1 MIRQQLTARNPLRIL
16 EKFISGGLRAGGLG
30 LVIAP
35 AGVGKTAFLV
45 QIGLDAI
52 MREKHVLH
60 IALGQNT
67 NHVQA
72 WYDALFDDMAGGSHS
87 EEIED
92 LRNSSTQYRVLQT
105 YADTAFSPQR
115 LEQTIALFQ
124 THINF
129 KPDVIVIDGFDWEC
143 ASQVQIAGAIGA
155 FRSCAHSL
163 GAQLWMSAQTHKT
176 FTKAHPTAVT
186 PPCDA
191 FEELIDVA
199 IYLEP
204 AGSSVCV
211 RILKSNGY
219 TNIPD
224 PQLLIHCD
232 TLSLA
237 AAHAER
243 PLNLPPGAH
252 TLLSGGAQGA
262 EALFGQCAEQWGLQE
277 INFSFD
283 GHEPARTRNL
293 VKLSGSELAQGEVSD
308 AYLSAQMH
316 RSYPSTPLFRKV
328 LQSIWHQVS
337 TAGEVFVVGA
347 IMPDATVRGG
357 TGWSAELAK
366 HWRKP
371 VHVFDQ
377 DKALWFTWRDGAW
390 AEEAPPVISRTRVTG
405 TGTRF
410 LSEQG
415 RAAIMSLFDR
425 SFGAQ
430 STANRA

>member
-16 EKFISGGLRAGGLG
+16 EKTISGGLQPGGLG

-45 QIGLDAI
+45 QIGLDAV
-52 MREKHVLH
+52 MREKNVLH
-60 IALGQNT
+60 IALGQST
-67 NHVQA
+67 NHLQA
-72 WYDALFDDMAGGSHS
+72 WYDALFNDMAGSRHD
-87 EEIED
+87 EEIEE
-92 LRNSSTQYRVLQT
+92 LRNSSAHYRVLQT

-115 LEQTIALFQ
+115 LEQTVGLFQ
-124 THINF
+124 THIKF
-129 KPDVIVIDGFDWEC
+129 KPDVMLIDGFDWQS
-143 ASQVQIAGAIGA
+143 ASTVGIAAAIGA
-155 FRSCAHSL
+155 FRSCAQRL
-163 GAQLWMSAQTHKT
+163 GSQLWMSAQPHTALAKT
-176 FTKAHPTAVT
+176 HPTSIT

-204 AGSSVCV
+204 AGANVCV
-211 RILKSNGY
+211 RILKDNGH

-237 AAHAER
+237 AVDAER

-262 EALFGQCAEQWGLQE
+262 EALFGQCAEQWNLEE

-283 GHEPARTRNL
+283 GHEPVRTKGL
-293 VKLSGSELAQGEVSD
+293 VKLSSSDLAQGEVSD

-337 TAGEVFVVGA
+337 TAGEVFVVGS
-347 IMPDATVRGG
+347 IMPDTTVRGG

-377 DKALWFTWRDGAW
+377 EKTLWFIWRDGAW
-390 AEEAPPVISRTRVTG
+390 AEEAPPVISRTRFTG

-410 LSEQG
+410 LNEQG

-425 SFGAQ
+425 SFGAK
-430 STANRA
+430 

>member
-1 MIRQQLTARNPLRIL
+1 MIREQLTARNPLRIL

-52 MREKHVLH
+52 MREKNVLH

-67 NHVQA
+67 DHVQA
-72 WYDALFDDMAGGSHS
+72 WYDALFDDMAGGRHS
-87 EEIED
+87 DEIED
-92 LRNSSTQYRVLQT
+92 LRNSSTRYRVLQT

-115 LEQTIALFQ
+115 LEQTVALFHN
-124 THINF
+124 HINF
-129 KPDVIVIDGFDWEC
+129 KPDVIVIDGFDWAC
-143 ASQVQIAGAIGA
+143 ASPVRIAAAIGA
-155 FRSCAHSL
+155 FRSCAHRL

-176 FTKAHPTAVT
+176 FAKAHPTAIT

-237 AAHAER
+237 AADAER
-243 PLNLPPGAH
+243 PLNLPPGPTPCCREARRAPKPCSASAPS
-252 TLLSGGAQGA
+252 SGACRKSTFPSTAMSRRAPGTSSSSPAA
-262 EALFGQCAEQWGLQE
+262 SLPRAKSAMPISARRCTAA
-277 INFSFD
+277 I
-283 GHEPARTRNL
+283 PARRC
-293 VKLSGSELAQGEVSD
+293 
-308 AYLSAQMH
+308 SA
-316 RSYPSTPLFRKV
+316 RCSSPS
-328 LQSIWHQVS
+328 
-337 TAGEVFVVGA
+337 
-347 IMPDATVRGG
+347 
-357 TGWSAELAK
+357 
-366 HWRKP
+366 
-371 VHVFDQ
+371 
-377 DKALWFTWRDGAW
+377 
-390 AEEAPPVISRTRVTG
+390 
-405 TGTRF
+405 GTR
-410 LSEQG
+410 
-415 RAAIMSLFDR
+415 
-425 SFGAQ
+425 
-430 STANRA
+430 